1 MESTQHIAW
10 HVKVFAVATFLPE
23 YLRLSILLLPQV
35 PPALTHSMKS
45 LVNISKSSS
54 DVCFRK
60 DTLGWQAGRTGAAW
74 GEENELGKS
83 LHQPTRGISAYSQSF
98 RLIWAMS
105 FLWWGYGIS
114 GRHIHGK
121 QDVGWALANFRLP
134 QAQLVALQSYFNK
147 IAGELKP

>member
-1 MESTQHIAW
+1 MESSQHIAW

-105 FLWWGYGIS
+105 FLWWYQWKTHPWQTGRWLSTGKFQITTGTVS
-114 GRHIHGK
+114 GTAELLQ
-121 QDVGWALANFRLP
+121 QDRWRT
-134 QAQLVALQSYFNK
+134 
-147 IAGELKP
+147 